1 LGLFSMINV
10 IRPYLLVGLQWV
22 SPTPVS
28 FKP

>member
-22 SPTPVS
+22 SPPVS